1 MVDLTSPFPT
11 SGRVGEGP
19 SSTATP
25 SPNPSQ
31 KWEGSLL
38 RFRDDEPHDEPAVTL
53 DSFIGQSNAA
63 AVRLEA
69 GDDARALL
77 PQIDQLAL
85 IEVSFPGYRDGRG
98 YSSARILREA
108 GYTGELRA
116 QGDVLVDQIPLMRR
130 CGFDSFAPQAPIDI
144 DVLRA
149 SLERYDTPYQK
160 AADGAVPV
168 WKLRHG

>member
-1 MVDLTSPFPT
+1 MAEVQF
-11 SGRVGEGP
+11 
-19 SSTATP
+19 
-25 SPNPSQ
+25 
-31 KWEGSLL
+31 
-38 RFRDDEPHDEPAVTL
+38 RFRDDEPVADPGVTV
-53 DSFIGQSNAA
+53 DAFGEQTNAA
-63 AVRLEA
+63 AVRLEP
-69 GDDARALL
+69 GDDARDLL
-77 PQIDQLAL
+77 PHLDRIRLV
-85 IEVSFPGYRDGRG
+85 EVNFPVFGDGRG

-149 SLERYDTPYQK
+149 SLARYDTPYQK